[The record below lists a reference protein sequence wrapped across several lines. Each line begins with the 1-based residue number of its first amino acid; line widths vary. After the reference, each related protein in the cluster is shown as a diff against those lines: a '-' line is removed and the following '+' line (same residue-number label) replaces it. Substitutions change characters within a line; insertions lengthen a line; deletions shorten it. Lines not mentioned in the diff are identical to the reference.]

1 MCETEI
7 KKEDLRERVFETE
20 RKSKRERESKSKKR
34 MCGKTGKLKIVSFN
48 NFCEERKS
56 VEHEFQS

>member
-20 RKSKRERESKSKKR
+20 RKSKRERER
-34 MCGKTGKLKIVSFN
+34 ANRRRECVGRQEN
-48 NFCEERKS
+48 
-56 VEHEFQS
+56 